1 MLIKKFSYT
10 TIGLGIKSTMTSRS
24 YVIDIENNNFAVIG
38 ISDRNIFNFEDH
50 TLDKSSVA
58 FNYSVGDEI
67 EI

>member
-1 MLIKKFSYT
+1 MLIKKLSYT
-10 TIGLGIKSTMTSRS
+10 TIGLGIKSTMTSSS

-38 ISDRNIFNFEDH
+38 ISDWKIFNFEDP

-58 FNYSVGDEI
+58 FNYSAGDEI